1 MLKTFDIYYD
11 ISPLYLVEL
20 DKHLRAC
27 ATDKEINLNICS
39 PGGDIYAGIAI
50 AEKLRACGKRVNAR
64 VWGYAASAAFT
75 IACACDFVEAS
86 PLTHFMVHSAY
97 GWDGDV
103 DEGCKH
109 ANESQ
114 LALIHRKNADY
125 TEKDLSEDRWFT
137 ASEAQAFGLVDR
149 IVEFEGD
156 AEALRAAA
164 YGFSKFRNIGGDTMK
179 AEEMKKEEVI
189 EEKKAEELT
198 PEIVDE
204 KVEDQVEK
212 EVEKEVNDKSD
223 DLLEQVIERIEEL
236 SARVAALEE
245 KREAECVPSDEKK
258 AKLAARLASISR
270 PVARVVATE
279 EEKTAQN
286 ATKDLERFKAVY
298 GNSFDRFIRG

>member
-11 ISPLYLVEL
+11 ISPLYLEEL

-125 TEKDLSEDRWFT
+125 TEKDLAEDRWFT

-156 AEALRAAA
+156 AEAKRAAA

-204 KVEDQVEK
+204 KVEDQIEQKVD
-212 EVEKEVNDKSD
+212 DKSD

-245 KREAECVPSDEKK
+245 KREAECVPNDEKK

-298 GNSFDRFIRG
+298 GTSFDRFIRG

>member
-11 ISPLYLVEL
+11 ISPLYLEEL

-97 GWDGDV
+97 GWGGDV

-125 TEKDLSEDRWFT
+125 TEKELAEDRWFT
-137 ASEAQAFGLVDR
+137 AIEAQAFGLVDR

-156 AEALRAAA
+156 AEAKRAAA

-204 KVEDQVEK
+204 KVEDQIEQKVD
-212 EVEKEVNDKSD
+212 DKSD

-245 KREAECVPSDEKK
+245 KREAECGPSDEKK

-270 PVARVVATE
+270 PVERVVATE

-298 GNSFDRFIRG
+298 GTSFDRFIRG

>member
-11 ISPLYLVEL
+11 ISPLYLEEL

-125 TEKDLSEDRWFT
+125 TEKELAEDRWFT

-156 AEALRAAA
+156 AEAKRAAA

-198 PEIVDE
+198 PEIVDD
-204 KVEDQVEK
+204 KVEDLVEQK
-212 EVEKEVNDKSD
+212 VDDKSD

>member
-11 ISPLYLVEL
+11 ISPLYLEEL

-125 TEKDLSEDRWFT
+125 TEKELAEDRWFT

-156 AEALRAAA
+156 AEAKRAAA

-204 KVEDQVEK
+204 KVEDQIEQKVD
-212 EVEKEVNDKSD
+212 DKSD

-236 SARVAALEE
+236 SARVSALEE
-245 KREAECVPSDEKK
+245 KREAECVPNDEKK

>member
-11 ISPLYLVEL
+11 ISPLYLEEL

-156 AEALRAAA
+156 AEAKRAAA

-179 AEEMKKEEVI
+179 AEEMKKEEVV

-204 KVEDQVEK
+204 KVEDQIEQKVD
-212 EVEKEVNDKSD
+212 DKSD

-245 KREAECVPSDEKK
+245 KREAECVPNDEKK
-258 AKLAARLASISR
+258 AKLAARIASISR

-298 GNSFDRFIRG
+298 GTSFDRFIRG

>member
-1 MLKTFDIYYD
+1 MLKTFDIYYY
-11 ISPLYLVEL
+11 ISPLYLEDL

-125 TEKDLSEDRWFT
+125 TEKELAEDRWFT

-156 AEALRAAA
+156 AEAKRAAA

-204 KVEDQVEK
+204 KVEEQIEQKVD
-212 EVEKEVNDKSD
+212 DKSD

-245 KREAECVPSDEKK
+245 KREAECVPNDEKK

-279 EEKTAQN
+279 EEKTAQS
-286 ATKDLERFKAVY
+286 AAKDLERFKAVY
-298 GNSFDRFIRG
+298 GTSFDRFIRG

>member
-11 ISPLYLVEL
+11 ISPLYLEEL

-125 TEKDLSEDRWFT
+125 TEKELAEDRWFT

-156 AEALRAAA
+156 AEAKRAAA

-204 KVEDQVEK
+204 KVEEQIEQKVD
-212 EVEKEVNDKSD
+212 DKSD

-245 KREAECVPSDEKK
+245 KREAECAPNDEKK

-270 PVARVVATE
+270 PVERVVATE
-279 EEKTAQN
+279 EEKTAQS
-286 ATKDLERFKAVY
+286 AAKDLERFKAVY
-298 GNSFDRFIRG
+298 GTSFDRFIRG

>member
-11 ISPLYLVEL
+11 ISPLYLEEL

-125 TEKDLSEDRWFT
+125 TEKELAEDRWFT

-156 AEALRAAA
+156 AEAKRAAA

-189 EEKKAEELT
+189 EEKKAEELM

-204 KVEDQVEK
+204 KVEDQIEQKVD
-212 EVEKEVNDKSD
+212 DKSD

-245 KREAECVPSDEKK
+245 KREAECVPNDEKK

-298 GNSFDRFIRG
+298 GTSFDRFIRG

>member
-1 MLKTFDIYYD
+1 MLKTFNIYYD
-11 ISPLYLVEL
+11 ISPLYLEEL

-64 VWGYAASAAFT
+64 IWGYAASAAFT

-86 PLTHFMVHSAY
+86 PLAHFMVHSAY
-97 GWDGDV
+97 RWDGDV

-114 LALIHRKNADY
+114 LALIHRKNAEY
-125 TEKDLSEDRWFT
+125 TEKELAEDRWFT

-164 YGFSKFRNIGGDTMK
+164 YGFSKFRNIGVDTMK

-189 EEKKAEELT
+189 EETKAEELT
-198 PEIVDE
+198 PETVDKKVEETVEQVVDE
-204 KVEDQVEK
+204 
-212 EVEKEVNDKSD
+212 KSD
-223 DLLEQVIERIEEL
+223 DLLEKVIERIEEL

-245 KREAECVPSDEKK
+245 KREAECEPSDEKK

-279 EEKTAQN
+279 EEKTAQS
-286 ATKDLERFKAVY
+286 AVKDHERFKAVY
-298 GNSFDRFIRG
+298 GTSFDRFIRG

>member
-125 TEKDLSEDRWFT
+125 TEKELAEDRWFT

-156 AEALRAAA
+156 AEAKRAAA

-179 AEEMKKEEVI
+179 AEEMKKEEVV

-204 KVEDQVEK
+204 KVEDQIEQKVD
-212 EVEKEVNDKSD
+212 DKSD

-245 KREAECVPSDEKK
+245 KREAECVPNDEKK

>member
-97 GWDGDV
+97 SWGGI

-125 TEKDLSEDRWFT
+125 TEKDLLEDRWFT

-156 AEALRAAA
+156 AEAKRAAA
-164 YGFSKFRNIGGDTMK
+164 YGLSKFRNIGVDTMK

-189 EEKKAEELT
+189 DEKKAEELT
-198 PEIVDE
+198 PETVDK

-212 EVEKEVNDKSD
+212 EVDDKSD

>member
-97 GWDGDV
+97 SWGGV

-125 TEKDLSEDRWFT
+125 TEKDLLEDRWFT

-189 EEKKAEELT
+189 EEKKAEDLT
-198 PEIVDE
+198 PDPKTVEE
-204 KVEDQVEK
+204 KVEEK
-212 EVEKEVNDKSD
+212 IEQEVDDKSD

-286 ATKDLERFKAVY
+286 AAKDLERFKAVY
-298 GNSFDRFIRG
+298 GTSFDRFIRG

>member
-97 GWDGDV
+97 GWGGV

-125 TEKDLSEDRWFT
+125 TESDLLEDRWFT

-156 AEALRAAA
+156 AEAKRAAA

-204 KVEDQVEK
+204 KVEDQIEQKVD
-212 EVEKEVNDKSD
+212 DKSD

-245 KREAECVPSDEKK
+245 KREAECGPSDEKK

-279 EEKTAQN
+279 EEKTAQS
-286 ATKDLERFKAVY
+286 AAKDLERFKAVY
-298 GNSFDRFIRG
+298 GTSFDRFIRG

>member
-11 ISPLYLVEL
+11 ISPLYLEEL

-125 TEKDLSEDRWFT
+125 TEKELAEDRWFT

-156 AEALRAAA
+156 AEAKRAAA

-204 KVEDQVEK
+204 KVEDQIEQKVD
-212 EVEKEVNDKSD
+212 DKSD
-223 DLLEQVIERIEEL
+223 DLLEQVIGRIEEL

-245 KREAECVPSDEKK
+245 KREAECVPNDEKK
-258 AKLAARLASISR
+258 AKLAARLAAISR
-270 PVARVVATE
+270 PVERVVATE

>member
-11 ISPLYLVEL
+11 ISPLYLEEL

-125 TEKDLSEDRWFT
+125 TERELLEDRWFT
-137 ASEAQAFGLVDR
+137 AIEAQAFGLVDR

-156 AEALRAAA
+156 AEAKRAAA

-189 EEKKAEELT
+189 EEKKAEEVT
-198 PEIVDE
+198 PETVE
-204 KVEDQVEK
+204 KVEEQIEK
-212 EVEKEVNDKSD
+212 EVDDKSD
-223 DLLEQVIERIEEL
+223 DLIEQVIERIEEL

-258 AKLAARLASISR
+258 AKLAARIAAISR

>member
-11 ISPLYLVEL
+11 ISPLYLEEL

-125 TEKDLSEDRWFT
+125 TEKELAEDRWFT

-156 AEALRAAA
+156 AEAKRAAA

-204 KVEDQVEK
+204 KVEDQIEQKVD
-212 EVEKEVNDKSD
+212 DKSD

-245 KREAECVPSDEKK
+245 KREAECAPNDDKK

-270 PVARVVATE
+270 PVERVVATE

>member
-11 ISPLYLVEL
+11 ISPLYLEEL

-125 TEKDLSEDRWFT
+125 TEKELAEDRWFT

-156 AEALRAAA
+156 AEAKRAAA

-204 KVEDQVEK
+204 KVEDQIEQKVD
-212 EVEKEVNDKSD
+212 DKSD

-245 KREAECVPSDEKK
+245 KREAECAPNDEKK

-279 EEKTAQN
+279 EEKSAQN

>member
-11 ISPLYLVEL
+11 ISPLYLEEL

-125 TEKDLSEDRWFT
+125 TEKELAEDRWFT

-156 AEALRAAA
+156 AEAKRAAA

-179 AEEMKKEEVI
+179 AEEMKKEEVV

-198 PEIVDE
+198 PETVDE
-204 KVEDQVEK
+204 KVEDQIEQKVD
-212 EVEKEVNDKSD
+212 DKSD

-245 KREAECVPSDEKK
+245 KREAECVPNDEKK

-270 PVARVVATE
+270 PVERVVATE

>member
-97 GWDGDV
+97 SWGGV
-103 DEGCKH
+103 DDGCKH

-125 TEKDLSEDRWFT
+125 TEKDLLEDRWFN
-137 ASEAQAFGLVDR
+137 AIEAQAFGLVDR

-156 AEALRAAA
+156 AEAKRAAA

-204 KVEDQVEK
+204 KVEDQ
-212 EVEKEVNDKSD
+212 VEKEVNDKSD

>member
-97 GWDGDV
+97 SWGGI

-125 TEKDLSEDRWFT
+125 TEKDLLEDRWFT

-156 AEALRAAA
+156 AEAKRAAA

-198 PEIVDE
+198 PETVDE
-204 KVEDQVEK
+204 KVEEQVEQK
-212 EVEKEVNDKSD
+212 VDDKSD

-245 KREAECVPSDEKK
+245 KREAECVPNDEKK

-270 PVARVVATE
+270 PVERVVATE
-279 EEKTAQN
+279 EEKTAQS
-286 ATKDLERFKAVY
+286 AAKDLERFKAVY
-298 GNSFDRFIRG
+298 GTSFDRFIRG

>member
-11 ISPLYLVEL
+11 ISPLYLEEL

-125 TEKDLSEDRWFT
+125 TEKELAEDRWFT

-156 AEALRAAA
+156 AEAKRAAA

-198 PEIVDE
+198 PENVDE
-204 KVEDQVEK
+204 KVEDQIEQKVD
-212 EVEKEVNDKSD
+212 DKSD

-245 KREAECVPSDEKK
+245 KREAECAPSDEKK

-270 PVARVVATE
+270 PVERVVATE

-298 GNSFDRFIRG
+298 GTSFDRFIRG

>member
-11 ISPLYLVEL
+11 ISPLYLEEL

-125 TEKDLSEDRWFT
+125 TEKELAEDRWFT

-156 AEALRAAA
+156 AEAKRAAA

-204 KVEDQVEK
+204 KVEDLVEQK
-212 EVEKEVNDKSD
+212 VDDKSD

-245 KREAECVPSDEKK
+245 KREAECVPNDEKK

>member
-11 ISPLYLVEL
+11 ISPLYLEEL

-97 GWDGDV
+97 TWGGIDD
-103 DEGCKH
+103 GCKH

-125 TEKDLSEDRWFT
+125 TEKDLLEDRWFT
-137 ASEAQAFGLVDR
+137 AIEAQAFGLVDR

-156 AEALRAAA
+156 AEAKRAAA

-198 PEIVDE
+198 PETVD
-204 KVEDQVEK
+204 KVEDQIEQKVD
-212 EVEKEVNDKSD
+212 DKSD

-279 EEKTAQN
+279 EEKTAQS
-286 ATKDLERFKAVY
+286 AAKDLERFKAVY
-298 GNSFDRFIRG
+298 GTSFDRFIRG

>member
-11 ISPLYLVEL
+11 ISPLYLEEL

-125 TEKDLSEDRWFT
+125 TEKELAEDRWFT

-156 AEALRAAA
+156 AEAKRAAA

-204 KVEDQVEK
+204 KVEDQIEK
-212 EVEKEVNDKSD
+212 EVDDKSD

-245 KREAECVPSDEKK
+245 KREAECVPNDEKK

-279 EEKTAQN
+279 EEKTAQS

-298 GNSFDRFIRG
+298 GTSFDRFIRG

>member
-11 ISPLYLVEL
+11 ISPLYLEEL

-97 GWDGDV
+97 SWGGI

-125 TEKDLSEDRWFT
+125 TEKDLLEDRWFT
-137 ASEAQAFGLVDR
+137 AIEAQAFGLVDR

-156 AEALRAAA
+156 AEAKRAAA

-204 KVEDQVEK
+204 KVEDQIEQKVD
-212 EVEKEVNDKSD
+212 DKSD

-245 KREAECVPSDEKK
+245 KREAECGPSDEKK

-279 EEKTAQN
+279 EEKTAQS
-286 ATKDLERFKAVY
+286 AAKDLERFKAVY
-298 GNSFDRFIRG
+298 GTSFDRFIRG

>member
-11 ISPLYLVEL
+11 ISPLYLEEL

-125 TEKDLSEDRWFT
+125 TEKELAEDRWFT

-156 AEALRAAA
+156 AEAKRAAA

-204 KVEDQVEK
+204 KVEDQIEQKVD
-212 EVEKEVNDKSD
+212 DKSD

-245 KREAECVPSDEKK
+245 KREAECAPNDEKK

-270 PVARVVATE
+270 PVERVVATE
-279 EEKTAQN
+279 EEKTAQS
-286 ATKDLERFKAVY
+286 AAKDLERFKAVY
-298 GNSFDRFIRG
+298 GNTFDRFIRG

>member
-11 ISPLYLVEL
+11 ISPLYLEEL

-97 GWDGDV
+97 TWGGIDD
-103 DEGCKH
+103 GCKH

-125 TEKDLSEDRWFT
+125 TEKDLLEDRWFT
-137 ASEAQAFGLVDR
+137 AIEAQAFGLVDR

-156 AEALRAAA
+156 AEAKRAAA

-198 PEIVDE
+198 PETVD
-204 KVEDQVEK
+204 KVEDQIEQKVD
-212 EVEKEVNDKSD
+212 DKSD

-245 KREAECVPSDEKK
+245 KREAECGPSDEKK

-298 GNSFDRFIRG
+298 GTSFDRFIRG

>member
-11 ISPLYLVEL
+11 ISPLYLEEL

-114 LALIHRKNADY
+114 LALIHRKNSDY
-125 TEKDLSEDRWFT
+125 TEKELAEDRWFT
-137 ASEAQAFGLVDR
+137 AIEAQAFGLVDR

-156 AEALRAAA
+156 AEAKRAAA

-198 PEIVDE
+198 PETVDK
-204 KVEDQVEK
+204 KVEEQVEQK
-212 EVEKEVNDKSD
+212 VDDKSD

-245 KREAECVPSDEKK
+245 KREAECVPNDEKK

-270 PVARVVATE
+270 PVERVVATE

>member
-212 EVEKEVNDKSD
+212 EVNDKSD

>member
-11 ISPLYLVEL
+11 ISPLYLEEL

-97 GWDGDV
+97 RWGGDV

-125 TEKDLSEDRWFT
+125 TEKELAEDRWFT

-156 AEALRAAA
+156 AEAKRAAA

-204 KVEDQVEK
+204 KVEDQIEQKVD
-212 EVEKEVNDKSD
+212 DKSD

-245 KREAECVPSDEKK
+245 KSEAGCGPSDEKK

-270 PVARVVATE
+270 PVERVVATE
-279 EEKTAQN
+279 KEKTAQN
-286 ATKDLERFKAVY
+286 AVKDLERFKAVY
-298 GNSFDRFIRG
+298 GTSFDRFIRG

>member
-39 PGGDIYAGIAI
+39 PGGDVYAGIAI

-125 TEKDLSEDRWFT
+125 TEKELAEDRWFT
-137 ASEAQAFGLVDR
+137 AIEAQAFGLVDR

-156 AEALRAAA
+156 AEAKRAAA

-204 KVEDQVEK
+204 KVEDQIEQKVD
-212 EVEKEVNDKSD
+212 DKSD

-245 KREAECVPSDEKK
+245 KREAECGPSDEKK

-279 EEKTAQN
+279 EEKTAQS
-286 ATKDLERFKAVY
+286 AAKDLERFKAVY
-298 GNSFDRFIRG
+298 GTSFDRFIRG